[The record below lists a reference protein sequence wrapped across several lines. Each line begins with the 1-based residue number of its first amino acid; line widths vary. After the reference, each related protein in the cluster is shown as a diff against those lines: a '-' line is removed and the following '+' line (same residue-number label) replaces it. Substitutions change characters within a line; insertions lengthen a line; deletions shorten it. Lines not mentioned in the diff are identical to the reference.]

1 MKKANYSSKG
11 GRALAD
17 IAREVNKKPANNNDS
32 PNLAEIQQ
40 GEMLKLND
48 PIL

>member
-1 MKKANYSSKG
+1 MKKASYSSKG

-17 IAREVNKKPANNNDS
+17 IARETSKKLVNKGAPL
-32 PNLAEIQQ
+32 NLTEVQQ

-48 PIL
+48 PIE

>member
-17 IAREVNKKPANNNDS
+17 IAREVGKKSIGNS
-32 PNLAEIQQ
+32 TSLNLTEVQQ
-40 GEMLKLND
+40 GEKLKLND
-48 PIL
+48 PID